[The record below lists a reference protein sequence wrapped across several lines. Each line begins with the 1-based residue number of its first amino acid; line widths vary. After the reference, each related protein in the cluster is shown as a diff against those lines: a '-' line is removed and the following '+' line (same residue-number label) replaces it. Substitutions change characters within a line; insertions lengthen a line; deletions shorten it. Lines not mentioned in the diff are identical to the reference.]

1 MTTFGWPNS
10 SIHPYNH
17 PSIHSEEGKRKAGGL
32 VIFVFFP
39 FFLLL
44 LSELIG
50 TWAKRTHFFYFFFF
64 SGCITERGH
73 IQGPYK
79 SRQEE
84 QSHLSPA
91 EWLVHLCTFLP
102 FFFFFCFPLLSSH
115 PFISSQPSKQLALR
129 RFISS
134 SLYLNEEFLARCD
147 RLPRVVL
154 TSSKQKGTR
163 TNLDDNLNETNRMR
177 KPKEKGN
184 NWMSYVH
191 IFIDRVPFR

>member
-64 SGCITERGH
+64 FRDASRREGTSRGH
-73 IQGPYK
+73 TKADKRNSPIC
-79 SRQEE
+79 RR
-84 QSHLSPA
+84 LSDWSICA
-91 EWLVHLCTFLP
+91 RSFP

-147 RLPRVVL
+147 RLPSLR
-154 TSSKQKGTR
+154 
-163 TNLDDNLNETNRMR
+163 
-177 KPKEKGN
+177 P
-184 NWMSYVH
+184 
-191 IFIDRVPFR
+191 